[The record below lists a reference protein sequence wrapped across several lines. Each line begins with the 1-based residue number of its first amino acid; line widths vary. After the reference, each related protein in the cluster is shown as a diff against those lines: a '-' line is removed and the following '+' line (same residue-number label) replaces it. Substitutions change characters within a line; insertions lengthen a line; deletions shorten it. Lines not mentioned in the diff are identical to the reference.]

1 MGRRT
6 HKWDTLEN
14 GLYITVCL
22 LLVAAVIL
30 CLIKGSFHYAFL
42 VFAGGGAFYLM
53 RALSEF
59 IRGEEGHLKRGIIK
73 ALIALA
79 MALLSYVCRVCF

>member
-14 GLYITVCL
+14 TFYIGVCL
-22 LLVAAVIL
+22 LLIAAVIL
-30 CLIKGSFHYAFL
+30 CLVKGSFHYAFL
-42 VFAGGGAFYLM
+42 VFAGGGLFYLV
-53 RALSEF
+53 RAVSEF
-59 IRGEEGHLKRGIIK
+59 IRAEAGYARRGILKII
-73 ALIALA
+73 IALV